1 VAGASAIASP
11 VFGADGAFLVGLGI
25 AGPSDRMR
33 ARLPAMER
41 ALKDAAR
48 RLTAMVAGL
57 KP

>member
-1 VAGASAIASP
+1 VPGASALAAP
-11 VFGADGAFLVGLGI
+11 VFDANGQFLVGLGV

-33 ARLPAMER
+33 AGLPAMER
-41 ALKDAAR
+41 AVKDAAR